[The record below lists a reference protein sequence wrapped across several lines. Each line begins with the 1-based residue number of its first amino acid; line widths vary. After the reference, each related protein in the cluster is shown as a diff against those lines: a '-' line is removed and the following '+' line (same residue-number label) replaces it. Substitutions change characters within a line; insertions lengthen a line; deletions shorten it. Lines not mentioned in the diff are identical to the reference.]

1 MSLELSAEFVANHQV
16 SYVLKSHGITVSVD
30 TLKIGKGVQDLPIME
45 QIVTILTF
53 LNTAT
58 PCLGFE
64 LSKKQNLVALKPHQI
79 GVLQST
85 KESQDGKTLAF
96 SLSCQL
102 ITSAGSVR
110 VLELSIFKETNQS
123 KLGQKENNKEA
134 VLLKKIATKDTF
146 PREK

>member
-45 QIVTILTF
+45 QIVTIL
-53 LNTAT
+53 T

-102 ITSAGSVR
+102 ITSAGSVF
-110 VLELSIFKETNQS
+110 SSCQY
-123 KLGQKENNKEA
+123 
-134 VLLKKIATKDTF
+134 LKKLTKAS
-146 PREK
+146 